1 MSCLSYFKLNLTDL
15 LFCTI
20 HLPPSPPPAPPS
32 PYPLRFP
39 CIYLLP
45 TLSSVYLPAHRILRA
60 SEYMLL
66 RECV

>member
-1 MSCLSYFKLNLTDL
+1 MFEPFQIEFDGSFILYYSFSYFA
-15 LFCTI
+15 
-20 HLPPSPPPAPPS
+20 SSASSAPCPFH
-32 PYPLRFP
+32 FP
-39 CIYLLP
+39 GIQILP